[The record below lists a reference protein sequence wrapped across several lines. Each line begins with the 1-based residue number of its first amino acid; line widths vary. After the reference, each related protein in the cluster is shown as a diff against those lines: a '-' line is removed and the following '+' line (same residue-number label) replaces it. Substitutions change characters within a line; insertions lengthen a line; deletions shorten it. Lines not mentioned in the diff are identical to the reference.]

1 MLVPA
6 LSWYTNTAPAKPQLV
21 PHAGPWQ
28 KRPKLEGG
36 SQPRP
41 PLPPWWSY
49 PRVAQPQPGEGGCGK
64 GPGRPRCPLG
74 PGIPASRTAFFMLPA
89 VLRPHLQ
96 TSPPAVRNVLGGRGH
111 TTHTHTPHGWMLG
124 SRVSQLRDLA
134 RSLHIC
140 TLDSTSVSGNRAP
153 FVSIRGVGRCKHLI
167 STWWLLGQ
175 DSRGSNDFRIV
186 SITSLEQSQ

>member
-1 MLVPA
+1 MLQRPRSMLVPA

-64 GPGRPRCPLG
+64 GPGRPRYPLG

-111 TTHTHTPHGWMLG
+111 TTHTHTHPMVGCWAPESASSGTWLG
-124 SRVSQLRDLA
+124 
-134 RSLHIC
+134 HC
-140 TLDSTSVSGNRAP
+140 TSVP
-153 FVSIRGVGRCKHLI
+153 WIPHL
-167 STWWLLGQ
+167 
-175 DSRGSNDFRIV
+175 
-186 SITSLEQSQ
+186 